1 MKTKVS
7 IYLID
12 VDRKLALIALL
23 KDPSIHEQVIADIE
37 ASLLSGDAYKR
48 EFVIDAKILAGAV

>member
-1 MKTKVS
+1 MKAKVN

-23 KDPSIHEQVIADIE
+23 TDPSIHEQVIADLSE
-37 ASLLSGDAYKR
+37 SLVTADAYKR
-48 EFVIDAKILAGAV
+48 EFIIDANVGAA